1 MGFFNFF
8 RPDWQHSDPKVR
20 KEAVAKLDASNQ
32 ATLQTV
38 AQNDADPE
46 IRRSAIRK
54 LDSVEILQ
62 SILSSETDSENQK
75 EAEARLNE
83 RWTAILKNF
92 SGEPSSK
99 ELAAVES
106 LAKTRYAEDL
116 IKILESKVLRET
128 LVQKTSRSAV
138 LEFAA
143 LKDSDADV
151 ASIAVEHIDKI
162 PSLQNIAKNA
172 RLTDIRKKA
181 AEKVRKLTQPAS
193 EKIERDNMVLL
204 FHKRD
209 AIIGQAQRLANAK
222 DFMTNDAEFQ
232 KLLKT
237 ATELG
242 MGPAQTELDRIVET
256 YRKRREDEKLR
267 LDEAASAAVNK
278 AKEHELETIL
288 LELDKILESFSDEK
302 REQAEALIAKF
313 KDLNGD
319 AETPLAGLFRM
330 SQARF
335 ERLLKHEAEIEEE
348 TNSSR
353 AEILAQLKLL
363 ADSEDSSKMIERKV
377 KSLVRKWE
385 NLPLMEGEEPE
396 LQTYNTLRSK
406 LTERFEA
413 QREADEKV
421 FLEKSE
427 QLQKIIAAVQAIDEN
442 SNFKDISQKLRDSYH
457 SWREAVGEDK
467 FRYKDLWNK
476 YQEATSRFKEMQA
489 WESWHNE
496 HDRET
501 LLEEAEALAQEEPSK
516 EVLAKLK
523 SLAIQWKS
531 AGPVSA
537 ARVSE
542 FRDKFRAIFES
553 IMEKCEPILQAQEE
567 ERKQNLAAKEELCA
581 QIESLAAA
589 DDGNFRDR
597 YKAMQEL
604 QEKWKTIGMV
614 PKENVQHIWD
624 RFRAA
629 ENAFF
634 AKHKDFLKKEDAAR
648 AENLAKKIALCEK
661 AEKIAE
667 STDWNATSAELRR
680 LQEEWKKTGPVPRSK
695 SEETWNRFRMACDGF
710 FERKRAHFEE
720 IDASKAKNLEAK
732 EALCA
737 KLEAMELDPSDP
749 ESLATI
755 EAAETEWK
763 TIGMVP
769 KEKVDEI
776 WDRFSAILDKFAEKR
791 LATDA
796 EFRAAVEEAKSK
808 KQQILLTISS
818 LLESAGSSQSS
829 EIVKKLQSDWKALP
843 RCGSTEHGLYQKFRT
858 ACDEFFSRR
867 RDQLD
872 IQEQAREN
880 NLQNKLRL
888 CEEAERLLNDLTDE
902 NRRESMNV
910 VKQLRRH
917 WKEIGAVPR
926 KDSDRIWNRFNS
938 ACDAIFGKKESEPTS
953 EPEAE

>member
-1 MGFFNFF
+1 MGFLNFF

-20 KEAVAKLDASNQ
+20 KEAVSKLDVSNQ
-32 ATLQTV
+32 APIQSV

-46 IRRSAIRK
+46 IRRLAIRK

-62 SILSSETDSENQK
+62 GILNSDSDPDNKK

-83 RWTAILKNF
+83 RWAAILKNF
-92 SGEPSSK
+92 SGEPSQK
-99 ELAAVES
+99 ELNAVES
-106 LAKTRYAEDL
+106 LAATRYAEDL
-116 IKILESKVLRET
+116 VKVLADKSLRQA
-128 LVQKTSRSAV
+128 LILKTTRSAA

-143 LKDSDADV
+143 LKDSEIEV
-151 ASIAVEHIDKI
+151 ATIAVERIDKV
-162 PSLQNIAKNA
+162 STLQNIAKNA
-172 RLTDIRKKA
+172 RLTDVRKKA
-181 AEKVRKLTQPAS
+181 AEKVRKLTQPAA
-193 EKIERDNMVLL
+193 EKVERDNMVLL

-209 AIIGQAQRLANAK
+209 AIIGQAQRLADAK
-222 DFMTNDAEFQ
+222 DFMTNGAEFQ

-242 MGPAQTELDRIVET
+242 MGPAQAELDRIVET
-256 YRKRREDEKLR
+256 YQKRRESEKLR
-267 LDEAASAAVNK
+267 VEEAANAAANK
-278 AKEHELETIL
+278 SKERELEAIL
-288 LELDKILESFSDEK
+288 LELDKTLEAFSDEK

-313 KDLNGD
+313 NELNGD
-319 AETPLAGLFRM
+319 AETPLANLFKM
-330 SQARF
+330 SVARF
-335 ERLLKHEAEIEEE
+335 DRLVKNEAEVQEE
-348 TNSSR
+348 TASNR
-353 AEILAQLKLL
+353 TEILAQLKLL
-363 ADSEDSSKMIERKV
+363 ADSDDTSKIIERKV
-377 KSLVRKWE
+377 KALVRKWE
-385 NLPLMEGEEPE
+385 TLPLMDGEEPE

-406 LTERFEA
+406 LTERFDA
-413 QREADEKV
+413 KREADEKV
-421 FLEKSE
+421 FLENSE
-427 QLQKIIAAVQAIDEN
+427 KLQKIIAAVQAIDEN
-442 SNFKDISQKLRDSYH
+442 SNFKEISQKLRDSYK
-457 SWREAVGEDK
+457 SWREVVGDDK

-501 LLEEAEALAQEEPSK
+501 LIEEAEALAKEEPSK

-523 SLAIQWKS
+523 NLAVQWKS

-542 FRDKFRAIFES
+542 FREKFRAIFEE
-553 IMEKCEPILQAQEE
+553 IMTKCQPIIQAQEE

-589 DDGNFRDR
+589 EDGNFRDR
-597 YKAMQEL
+597 YKLMQEL

-614 PKENVQHIWD
+614 PKENVQPIWD

-634 AKHKDFLKKEDAAR
+634 AKHKDFLKKEDAVR
-648 AENLAKKIALCEK
+648 AENLAKKIELCEK
-661 AEKIAE
+661 AEKLSE

-695 SEETWNRFRMACDGF
+695 SEETWNRFRTACDGF
-710 FERKRAHFEE
+710 FDRKRAHFEE
-720 IDASKAKNLEAK
+720 LDASKVKNLEAK

-737 KLEAMELDPSDP
+737 KLEAMDFDPNAP
-749 ESLATI
+749 ESLAAI
-755 EAAETEWK
+755 EAAEAEWK

-769 KEKVDEI
+769 KEKVDEV

-791 LATDA
+791 LAAD
-796 EFRAAVEEAKSK
+796 EKFRAEVEDAKSQ

-818 LLESAGSSQSS
+818 LIESAGSSQSS
-829 EIVKKLQSDWKALP
+829 DLVKKLQSDWRELP
-843 RCGSTEHGLYQKFRT
+843 RCGTAEHELYQKFRT
-858 ACDEFFSRR
+858 ACDEFFTRR

-888 CEEAERLLNDLTDE
+888 CEEAERLLADLTDD
-902 NRRESMNV
+902 NRREAMNE

-926 KDSDRIWNRFNS
+926 KDSDRIWHRFNS
-938 ACDAIFGKKESEPTS
+938 ACDAIFGKKESEQT
-953 EPEAE
+953 EPEA